1 MEAELLLGRSLNLDR
16 ARAAAL
22 MGDQATLAEEIA
34 GQVGT
39 AEEFSNLNVIQQKA
53 LADAMGMSTAELA
66 KSLMQREALLKLEQ
80 EQGVTGLA
88 KMNVEERI
96 AALMDKGMSREKALK
111 TLGEEELL
119 RQENYFTARGL

>member
-53 LADAMGMSTAELA
+53 LADVWHLKSRFENTKNDKDGHHEDEPNEEVSTIIHHNRLLPFWIWSCSMADYMKPVATYQSVMS
-66 KSLMQREALLKLEQ
+66 S
-80 EQGVTGLA
+80 
-88 KMNVEERI
+88 
-96 AALMDKGMSREKALK
+96 DD
-111 TLGEEELL
+111 
-119 RQENYFTARGL
+119 FTNISCFY